1 MFELYDKAANWEY
14 VRNRDVYEQV
24 NDEFLPPE
32 DNDWLKQVSA
42 AVQKQTQDELQNLAQ
57 SYGFSVL
64 MAGKRVFMPFA
75 QYYQK
80 YVDTAIEDV
89 VTGAVDYNT
98 AIRKVVTQM
107 TNSGLR
113 FVDYAS
119 GHSSRA
125 DVAARRSVLTGLNQL
140 TAQVNE
146 QNAVKLG
153 TEYFEV
159 SWHPGARPDHQA
171 WQGKVYSKE
180 QLRSICGLGSVTGL
194 CGANCRH
201 EYHPFVPGV
210 SERLYTD
217 EWLEEQDRKEAQT
230 REWQGKQLNL
240 YEQTQQQ
247 RKMETAMRAQRTK
260 VDLLKESGADP
271 DDIMLARAKY
281 QAQLNEYSR
290 FSKKMGLVEQRER
303 IYQDMRGRV
312 ATNTRQQNARYTPE
326 MMRNADRDSKE
337 FAKYKDIL
345 SDTNI
350 NLARFRQMKYNEPE
364 RYRLLHGYAKAV
376 EKGDIHALTGFKV
389 YEKTAADTEKELVG
403 ITTSEGM
410 KVGSYTTHFIDRVI
424 GQTSTSHENMR
435 LGTSIADVKDALIGP
450 RKVTEPKTMPDG
462 DVRQRYVGKRA
473 SVVVSI
479 TDKRLIQATPK
490 SER

>member
-1 MFELYDKAANWEY
+1 MAEKNGAPDTEKISLRVENIWRNAEQRIMTDIIRRIKKTGEITSTADYQINRLIEMGKSREEVEAAIKDALGATWPEMFELYDKAANWEY

-146 QNAVKLG
+146 QNAVSLG
-153 TEYFEV
+153 
-159 SWHPGARPDHQA
+159 
-171 WQGKVYSKE
+171 
-180 QLRSICGLGSVTGL
+180 RSILKCPGILGRV
-194 CGANCRH
+194 RIIR
-201 EYHPFVPGV
+201 PG
-210 SERLYTD
+210 
-217 EWLEEQDRKEAQT
+217 
-230 REWQGKQLNL
+230 
-240 YEQTQQQ
+240 
-247 RKMETAMRAQRTK
+247 
-260 VDLLKESGADP
+260 
-271 DDIMLARAKY
+271 
-281 QAQLNEYSR
+281 
-290 FSKKMGLVEQRER
+290 
-303 IYQDMRGRV
+303 RGRS
-312 ATNTRQQNARYTPE
+312 T
-326 MMRNADRDSKE
+326 
-337 FAKYKDIL
+337 AKN
-345 SDTNI
+345 SCAVSVG
-350 NLARFRQMKYNEPE
+350 LAASQA
-364 RYRLLHGYAKAV
+364 YA
-376 EKGDIHALTGFKV
+376 GLTAG
-389 YEKTAADTEKELVG
+389 
-403 ITTSEGM
+403 
-410 KVGSYTTHFIDRVI
+410 
-424 GQTSTSHENMR
+424 TSTTR
-435 LGTSIADVKDALIGP
+435 LCQASRNGSIRMNGWRSRTG
-450 RKVTEPKTMPDG
+450 RKHRPG
-462 DVRQRYVGKRA
+462 SGRG
-473 SVVVSI
+473 SS
-479 TDKRLIQATPK
+479 
-490 SER
+490 